1 MIISTWRA
9 AALCAATAAT
19 LLSLA
24 ACSKPAEKKAQPG
37 LPVSAITAQRGDI
50 TATFTLT
57 GVVAPRQQAILSSV
71 VSGTVKDVYVSLG
84 EYVRAGELLV
94 KIDDSTLQAQRA
106 QAAAHLSSVHAG
118 DVGGSAT
125 AQANL
130 VSAKVAYDNAES
142 NLQRNETLFKQG
154 YVSRTALDQAQ
165 SQAAAAE
172 AAYRAAVVTEQNAN
186 MQSGPNTVAMAD
198 ISNAQAALDTI
209 SAQIAQTNVTAPFD
223 GIITQ
228 RNVDR
233 GALATAA
240 TPLVT
245 VSQLDPAWINVGI
258 PDDDLAYV
266 HAGTPVDITIDTLTA
281 RVWRAHVKVVN
292 AAASSGTLSYLTHIV
307 VPNGDYMLR
316 AGMVANARFQ
326 QATHRNV
333 VVIPRVAV
341 YQTETGNAVY
351 TVSDGKAK
359 SVPVKLGLQTLDKV
373 EVTGIAPGTQVIT
386 QRPDALQDGS
396 VVSVIGTQ
404 EGSTPSSSRTSQ

>member
-1 MIISTWRA
+1 MNSSSWRTA
-9 AALCAATAAT
+9 AVCAATAAT

-24 ACSKPAEKKAQPG
+24 ACSKPAEKKAPAG
-37 LPVSAITAQRGDI
+37 LPVSAITASKGDI

-57 GVVAPRQQAILSSV
+57 GVVAPRQQATLSSV

-84 EYVRAGELLV
+84 EYVRAGQLLV

-106 QAAAHLSSVHAG
+106 QAAAHLDSVRAG

-125 AQANL
+125 ARANL
-130 VSAKVAYDNAES
+130 ASAKVAYDNAES
-142 NLQRNETLFKQG
+142 NLQRNATLFKQG

-165 SQAAAAE
+165 SEAAAAE

-209 SAQIAQTNVTAPFD
+209 NTQIAQTNVTAPFD
-223 GIITQ
+223 GIVTQ
-228 RNVDR
+228 RSVDR

-258 PDDDLAYV
+258 PDDDLTFV

-292 AAASSGTLSYLTHIV
+292 AAASSGTLSYLTHID
-307 VPNGDYMLR
+307 VPNTDYMLK

-333 VVIPRVAV
+333 VIIPRVAV

-373 EVTGIAPGTQVIT
+373 EVSGLAPGTQVIT

-396 VVSVIGTQ
+396 VVSVIGAQ
-404 EGSTPSSSRTSQ
+404 EGQTPASPRTSQ

>member
-1 MIISTWRA
+1 MNIASWR
-9 AALCAATAAT
+9 TAAVCAVAVTT
-19 LLSLA
+19 LCSLA
-24 ACSKPAEKKAQPG
+24 ACSKPAEKKAPAG
-37 LPVSAITAQRGDI
+37 LPVSAITATRADI

-57 GVVAPRQQAILSSV
+57 GVVAPRQQATLSSV
-71 VSGTVKDVYVSLG
+71 VSGPVKEVYVALG
-84 EYVRAGELLV
+84 EHVRAGQLLV

-106 QAAAHLSSVHAG
+106 EAAAHLDSVRAG

-125 AQANL
+125 ARANL
-130 VSAKVAYDNAES
+130 ASAKVAYDNAES
-142 NLQRNETLFKQG
+142 NLQRNQTLFKQG
-154 YVSRTALDQAQ
+154 YVSRTSLDQSQ

-198 ISNAQAALDTI
+198 ISNAQAALDAINT
-209 SAQIAQTNVTAPFD
+209 QIAQTNVTAPFD
-223 GIITQ
+223 GVVTQ
-228 RNVDR
+228 RSVDR
-233 GALATAA
+233 GALATSA

-266 HAGTPVDITIDTLTA
+266 HAGTPVDITIDTLPG

-292 AAASSGTLSYLTHIV
+292 AAASTGTLSYLTHV
-307 VPNGDYMLR
+307 DVPNGDYVLKG
-316 AGMVANARFQ
+316 GMVANARFQ

-359 SVPVKLGLQTLDKV
+359 SVPVQLGLQTLDKV
-373 EVTGIAPGTQVIT
+373 EVSGIAPGTQVIT

-396 VVSVIGTQ
+396 VVSVIGAP
-404 EGSTPSSSRTSQ
+404 EGSTPASSRTSQ

>member
-1 MIISTWRA
+1 MNITSWRTMVA
-9 AALCAATAAT
+9 GAATAAM

-24 ACSKPAEKKAQPG
+24 ACSKPAEKKAQTG
-37 LPVSAITAQRGDI
+37 LPVSAITASRGDI

-57 GVVAPRQQAILSSV
+57 GVVAPRQQATLSCV
-71 VSGTVKDVYVSLG
+71 VAGPVKDVYVSLG
-84 EYVRAGELLV
+84 QYVRAGMLLV

-106 QAAAHLSSVHAG
+106 QAAAHLDQVRAN

-125 AQANL
+125 ARANL
-130 VSAKVAYDNAES
+130 ASAKVAYDNAES
-142 NLQRNETLFKQG
+142 NLTRNQTLFKQG
-154 YVSRTALDQAQ
+154 YVSQTALDQAQ

-172 AAYRAAVVTEQNAN
+172 AAYQAAVVTEQNASL
-186 MQSGPNTVAMAD
+186 QAGGNTAATAD
-198 ISNAQAALDTI
+198 ISNAQAALEAINT
-209 SAQIAQTNVTAPFD
+209 QIAQTNVTAPFD
-223 GIITQ
+223 GIVTL
-228 RNVDR
+228 RSVDR
-233 GALATAA
+233 GTLATASI
-240 TPLVT
+240 PLIT

-266 HAGTPVDITIDTLTA
+266 HAGTPVDITIDTLSG

-292 AAASSGTLSYLTHIV
+292 AAASSGTLSYLTHIE
-307 VPNGDYMLR
+307 VPNTDYVLR
-316 AGMVANARFQ
+316 SGMVANARFQ

-373 EVTGIAPGTQVIT
+373 EVSGIAPGTQVIT

>member
-1 MIISTWRA
+1 MNTSSTRMA
-9 AALCAATAAT
+9 VAIAATAAT
-19 LLSLA
+19 LFSLA
-24 ACSKPAEKKAQPG
+24 ACSKPAEKKAQAG
-37 LPVSAITAQRGDI
+37 LPVSAITAKRGDI

-57 GVVAPRQQAILSSV
+57 GVVAPRQQAVLSSV
-71 VSGTVKDVYVSLG
+71 VAGPVRDVYVSLG

-106 QAAAHLSSVHAG
+106 QAAAHLDSVRAG

-130 VSAKVAYDNAES
+130 ASAKVAYDNAES

-198 ISNAQAALDTI
+198 ISNAQAALAAID
-209 SAQIAQTNVTAPFD
+209 AQIAQTNVTAPFD
-223 GIITQ
+223 GVITQ
-228 RNVDR
+228 RSVDR
-233 GALATAA
+233 GALATSG

-245 VSQLDPAWINVGI
+245 VSQLNPAWINVGI

-266 HAGTPVDITIDTLTA
+266 HTGTPVDISIDTLTA

-292 AAASSGTLSYLTHIV
+292 AAASTGTLSYMTHIV
-307 VPNGDYMLR
+307 VPNDDYMLKG
-316 AGMVANARFQ
+316 GMVANARFQ

-351 TVSDGKAK
+351 IVSDGKAK

-373 EVTGIAPGTQVIT
+373 EVSGVEPGAQVIT